1 MFSILSFIFVYIK
14 IMARIIGIDYGLRR
28 VGLAV
33 TDRGG
38 IMPFPLK
45 TVSPDELL
53 PFLQDYIVREDVE
66 KIILGFP
73 ADVDQNEEIV
83 LAIKKLHEELAKAF
97 AGIPIIFIDERYTS
111 KLASSYAYKFLS
123 KKERRDKGVIDMLSA
138 ALILQSYINERDS
151 KRI

>member
-1 MFSILSFIFVYIK
+1 
-14 IMARIIGIDYGLRR
+14 MARIIGIDYGLSR

-45 TVSPDELL
+45 TIPSAELI
-53 PFLQDYIVREDVE
+53 PFLQDYIGREDVE

-73 ADVDQNEEIV
+73 ADVDSNEEIV
-83 LAIKKLHEELAKAF
+83 LAINNLHEELSKVF
-97 AGIPIIFIDERYTS
+97 PSMPIIFVDESYTS
-111 KLASSYAYKFLS
+111 KLASFYAYKFLS

-138 ALILQSYINERDS
+138 ALILQSYINKYDC
-151 KRI
+151 KRR